1 MFLELVT
8 AVLGATT
15 FTLVVNTWL
24 TQIRL
29 KRINAH
35 LEKGEPARFLEE
47 IDKELQRTTHE
58 PVRTL
63 LQINRSAGLV
73 YLGAFTDGLAVLHA
87 VDRTQFKKWHGQ
99 ARRLLTSLY
108 FNNLLY
114 TLLLARRYEEARQ
127 VVAEAEGFLVPQ
139 AGGHQLDLCLQ
150 GTMAVYQYFCG
161 NPTASRRT
169 FEYLCTLDWPDQF
182 KACNF
187 YFLGRLELA
196 DGSFEQGMAHIE
208 RASRLAP
215 KSYLGEEP
223 RRLAEGRERVGAP
236 GEGTRA

>member
-24 TQIRL
+24 TQLRL
-29 KRINAH
+29 KKINAH
-35 LEKGEPARFLEE
+35 LEKGEPAKFLQE
-47 IDKELQRTTHE
+47 IDRELQRTTHE

-73 YLGAFTDGLAVLHA
+73 YLGAFSEGLAVLHA
-87 VDRTQFKKWHGQ
+87 VDRTHFKKWTGQ

-108 FNNLLY
+108 YNNLLY
-114 TLLLARRYEEARQ
+114 TLLLDRRYDEARQ

-139 AGGHQLDLCLQ
+139 PGAHQLDLCLQ

-161 NPTASRRT
+161 NPAASRRT
-169 FEYLCTLDWPDQF
+169 FQDLCTLNWPDQF

-187 YFLGRLELA
+187 YFLGRLELFE
-196 DGSFEQGMAHIE
+196 GNFEQGMANIE
-208 RASRLAP
+208 RAARLAP

-223 RRLAEGRERVGAP
+223 RRLAEGRERVGSP
-236 GEGTRA
+236 GEGQR